1 MRQKGLV
8 FVVSAPAGTGK
19 TTLVQMLLKRYPGC
33 VESISCTT
41 RLPRPGEVK
50 DEHYHFLSDE
60 EFDAKIAAGDFL
72 EWAQVFGYKYGTSK
86 SFVEHEL
93 KRGHHVFL
101 VIDTQGAKKI
111 REKIDAILIFLSA
124 PTKAEL
130 RRRLEERKTETAAI
144 IEQRLAWAEK
154 EVQEIPNYDYHIV
167 NDDLNE
173 AYQQIAAIV
182 ALEEKKH
189 AP

>member
-1 MRQKGLV
+1 MRQKGLI

-19 TTLVQMLLKRYPGC
+19 TTLVQLLLKRYPGC

-41 RLPRPGEVK
+41 RPPRAGEVRG
-50 DEHYHFLSDE
+50 EHYHFLSNE
-60 EFDAKIAAGDFL
+60 EFDAKIARGDFL
-72 EWAQVFGYKYGTSK
+72 EWAEVFGCKYGTSQ

-111 REKIDAILIFLSA
+111 REKISAILIFLS
-124 PTKAEL
+124 PPNKAEL
-130 RRRLEERKTETAAI
+130 RRRLEERQTETALM
-144 IEQRLAWAEK
+144 IEQRLSWAEN
-154 EVQEIPNYDYHIV
+154 EMQEIPNYDYHVV
-167 NDDLNE
+167 NDDLDD

-189 AP
+189 A